1 VTVAAP
7 PVVQSAVAVDARV
20 DSLLDRRPSR
30 GAREI
35 LADYVALTKPRI
47 IVLLEITA
55 LAAMLMAARGWPGTW
70 RVLATLAG
78 GALAAGGANAINMW
92 FDRDIDRA
100 MGRTCSRPIPSG
112 RVGAGAALGFGVI
125 LGVIAFVLL
134 ALAVNLLSAALAISA
149 LLFYVGVYT
158 MWLKRSSMQNI
169 VIGGAAGAVPPLVG
183 VAAVT
188 GHLDLTAL
196 YLFAIVFFWTPP
208 HFWALALLMRGE
220 YQRAHVPMLPVV
232 RGTGPTRQSI
242 LQYTV
247 ILVVVTL
254 LPVLAQTFGAVYAAA
269 AAVLDVMFLAG
280 ALRLRREGTSR
291 AAAQLFHFSLVYLAL
306 LFAAGAADRLI
317 GSI

>member
-7 PVVQSAVAVDARV
+7 PVPQSAVAVDVR
-20 DSLLDRRPSR
+20 LERRPGR
-30 GAREI
+30 GMRAI
-35 LADYVALTKPRI
+35 VDDYVALTKPRI
-47 IVLLEITA
+47 IMLLEITA
-55 LAAMLMAARGWPGTW
+55 LGAMLMAARGWPGTW

-92 FDRDIDRA
+92 FDRDIDRT

-112 RVGAGAALGFGVI
+112 RVSAGAALGFGVT
-125 LGVIAFVLL
+125 LGAVAFALL
-134 ALAVNLLSAALAISA
+134 ALAVNMLSAVLAISA

-220 YQRAHVPMLPVV
+220 YERAHVPMLPVV
-232 RGTGPTRQSI
+232 RGTGPTRESI

-247 ILVVVTL
+247 ILVLVTL
-254 LPVLAQTFGAVYAAA
+254 LPVMAQTFGAVYAAGA
-269 AAVLDVMFLAG
+269 VVLDTLFLAG
-280 ALRLRREGTSR
+280 ALRLRREGTGR
-291 AAAQLFHFSLVYLAL
+291 AAARLFHFSLIYLAL
-306 LFAAGAADRLI
+306 LFAAGAADRVI
-317 GSI
+317 GSL